1 MILFCASSVQ
11 GNYSKGVLIGDW
23 AIDQTEVTIQQ
34 FAEFVAVTG
43 LTTRAEKEGGGF
55 EFVGGWQRRSG
66 WAWRSPE
73 GQANADTRLPAVH
86 LTHAEAEDY
95 CRWRGG
101 RLPTHIEWSSAG
113 FTEQREFP
121 PAPFI
126 KGKTYKCT
134 SRADSSWGQWP
145 LRHRWK
151 CVGVVCRSAWGGA
164 TNFGRLLVVRCIPND
179 FRRPSLEAGRLLC
192 GLYWFSLRLCK
203 LISLDFYC
211 IRENAK
217 AIATPKIR

>member
-126 KGKTYKCT
+126 KGKTYPYPTGDSPSGANTNARDPWPT
-134 SRADSSWGQWP
+134 SAPAGQTQ
-145 LRHRWK
+145 
-151 CVGVVCRSAWGGA
+151 VGV
-164 TNFGRLLVVRCIPND
+164 N
-179 FRRPSLEAGRLLC
+179 
-192 GLYWFSLRLCK
+192 GLYDIGGNVWEWSVDQRGEERRTLGGSWWYGASRMTSEDQAWK
-203 LISLDFYC
+203 PADFYAVYIGFRC
-211 IRENAK
+211 VYVS
-217 AIATPKIR
+217 